1 LFLDSRFRGNDKMDL
16 FMIQKKVP
24 GKVYIIGAGPGDPGL
39 ITLKAVECL
48 RLADVVV
55 YDNLVSV
62 ELLKYAPAAARFIYA
77 GKKGG
82 DHTLTQDR
90 INDLLAKEAR
100 AGNTVARLK
109 GGDPFIFGR
118 GGEEAE
124 VLVAEGVPF
133 EIIPGVTSAIAVP
146 AYAGIPLTHRGL
158 TSTVA
163 FITGHEDPTKEQSDI
178 DWQALTGIGT
188 LVFLMGV
195 KNLSQI
201 TDALIARGKPADTPA
216 ALIRRGTTPRQ
227 QIIAGTLSN
236 MVDLAQANQFKP
248 PAILVVGPVVDLRKT
263 LSWFDTKPL
272 FGLGVVIT
280 RPERQADDLAR
291 LLAAEGA
298 SPIAFPTIAIAPPAD
313 FGGLDRALRELSS
326 YHWLI
331 FTSANGIH
339 FFFDRLR
346 ETGGDL
352 RDLKGI
358 KICCIGPAT
367 ARQIEDR
374 GIRVDLVP
382 GEYIAEGIL
391 KSFAGMDLQGQR
403 ILIPRALKARDILP
417 EGLKKQGA
425 EVDVV
430 TTYQTVNSGRKKE
443 ELAELIDAGDVD
455 VITFTSSSTVTNF
468 AEIMGKD
475 YVLPSHVRI
484 ACIGPVTAATARKA
498 GFPIDIS
505 QEEYTMEGLVQ
516 SLVNDVQ
523 NKSSRLDG

>member
-1 LFLDSRFRGNDKMDL
+1 MKM
-16 FMIQKKVP
+16 
-24 GKVYIIGAGPGDPGL
+24 GKVYIIGAGPGDAGL
-39 ITLKAVECL
+39 ITVKAALCL
-48 RLADVVV
+48 RLADVVI
-55 YDNLVSV
+55 YDNLVNE
-62 ELLKYAPAAARFIYA
+62 ELLKYAPAHARFIYA

-82 DHTLTQDR
+82 DHTLSQDK
-90 INDLLAKEAR
+90 INELLAKEALD
-100 AGNTVARLK
+100 GNTVARLK

-124 VLVAEGVPF
+124 VLVAQGVPF
-133 EIIPGVTSAIAVP
+133 EVIPGVTSAIAVP

-195 KNLSQI
+195 KNLAQI
-201 TDALIARGKPADTPA
+201 TGALMTHGKSPETPA
-216 ALIRRGTTPRQ
+216 ALIRRGTMPHQ
-227 QIIAGTLSN
+227 EIITGTLATIVES
-236 MVDLAQANQFKP
+236 AQVNRFKP
-248 PAILVVGPVVDLRKT
+248 PAILVVGPVVDLSKT
-263 LSWFDTKPL
+263 LGWFDKKPL

-280 RPERQADDLAR
+280 RPKRQADDLAR

-298 SPIAFPTIAIAPPAD
+298 SAIAFPTISIVPPSD
-313 FGGLDRALRELSS
+313 WSELDQALDTLAN

-331 FTSANGIH
+331 FTSANGVH

-346 ETGGDL
+346 EKGRDV

-358 KICCIGPAT
+358 QICCIGSAT
-367 ARQIEDR
+367 ASQIEAR

-382 GEYIAEGIL
+382 DEFIAEGIL
-391 KSFAGMDLQGQR
+391 KSFAALDLSGKK
-403 ILIPRALKARDILP
+403 ILIPRAMKARNILP

-430 TTYQTVNSGRKKE
+430 TAYRTINSGRKKE
-443 ELAELIDAGDVD
+443 ELTALIEAGEVD

-468 AEIMGKD
+468 IEIMGAD
-475 YVLPSHVRI
+475 YVLPPQIKI
-484 ACIGPVTAATARKA
+484 ACIGPVTAGVAKKA
-498 GFPIDIS
+498 SFRIDIT
-505 QEEYTMEGLVQ
+505 QEEYTMNGLVQ
-516 SLVNDVQ
+516 SLIQYFKD
-523 NKSSRLDG
+523 KAPLGEEKK